1 MQINEFVDEILK
13 KRNAKVPVIQ
23 RKRKEI
29 SEMLKALDGFDDL
42 KSQVID
48 PDGNILN
55 GNYGYIL
62 QKDPGIAIKLAALC
76 TDECREK
83 AALALQ
89 ECDKVERRFSR
100 DRIHISVVGQA
111 RIGKSQLLQSIT
123 DLDSRV
129 IPTSDLT
136 DCTGAVS
143 IIENDPA
150 MAPGDVRATVTF
162 KTEKQVVEIVQ
173 RYLDTMIKEPANKL
187 YVHSLQQIRQ
197 LNMKDIESRMNKHS
211 AAGDKKKH
219 LKQYIEKYN
228 DWAGLVGSDPIV
240 LTDAEQIQAY
250 VAQHNGEEHNT
261 VYFNKYLAVDSC
273 NIRCRFNYPEAGKI
287 TLLDSVGLGD
297 TAIGIE
303 DDMLA
308 LVKNESDA
316 VIFLHKPLDG
326 SGFGLRAEIG
336 SMYDK
341 IAESCS
347 KWDLNHWLFWVI
359 NLHKGKN
366 DAYCPIAMKSLLE
379 SDYAGELKE
388 IIDVSDQKQLRE
400 EFLLPMLAH
409 LQEHLNDIDD
419 LYTTDL
425 RTALDN
431 VRKSF
436 NSFCASAKKVMSSQ
450 AATNANILPQMQK
463 DIALAQRHRTGMLRS
478 LAMSEKELRNEP
490 CDVLYKRVEGIL
502 AQMKCGDMLPS
513 TNQIMERIIAGEDP
527 GSVYND
533 CCNMVRNA
541 VAQSFANVDST
552 LNELVENVKNQITEI
567 LYKDDG
573 CRLGRIVTNADTQKP
588 YTWMNDFTDTILDAE
603 IYPNLRTAFQNV
615 YSFDFSVR
623 GFLTYEVR
631 ACMDILD
638 PQITDGP
645 SRLISKEGDTGT
657 VENIRYWL
665 DRNLREVAEELE
677 DRLDEL
683 FSKPHRAFFAIIKEF
698 SDKVDFTENVAD
710 EWFRLYAEN
719 YPIVWP
725 GTYQGMAVANS
736 AFAAWNDMMETLL
749 DCNSRC
755 AVLQQL

>member
-150 MAPGDVRATVTF
+150 MASGDVRATVTF
-162 KTEKQVVEIVQ
+162 KTEKQIVEIVQ
-173 RYLDTMIKEPANKL
+173 RYLDTMIEDPSKRL
-187 YVHSLQQIRQ
+187 YIHSLRQISQ
-197 LNMKDIESRMNKHS
+197 LNLDDIERRMPEYS
-211 AAGDKKKH
+211 AAGDKIKH
-219 LKQYIEKYN
+219 LRKYIEEYDK
-228 DWAGLVGSDPIV
+228 WSGLVNNAPITLSCPSD
-240 LTDAEQIQAY
+240 IQTF
-250 VAQHNGEEHNT
+250 VAQHNGEKNNRI
-261 VYFNKYLAVDSC
+261 YFYKYLAVDSC
-273 NIRCRFNYPEAGKI
+273 NIRCRFNYAEAGKI

-303 DDMLA
+303 ADMLK

-326 SGFGLRAEIG
+326 AGSGVPEKIENMYKMIQKNCFGL
-336 SMYDK
+336 DF
-341 IAESCS
+341 
-347 KWDLNHWLFWVI
+347 NNWLFWIV
-359 NLHKGKN
+359 NSHKGKSDDYCQ
-366 DAYCPIAMKSLLE
+366 DALQTLMASKW
-379 SDYAGELKE
+379 AGSIKK
-388 IIDVSDQKQLRE
+388 IIDISDKKQLRE

-419 LYTTDL
+419 LYTADL

-431 VRKSF
+431 ARKSF

-450 AATNANILPQMQK
+450 AAANANILPQMKK

-478 LAMSEKELRNEP
+478 LAMAEKELRNEP

-502 AQMKCGDMLPS
+502 EQMKCGELLPS
-513 TNQIMERIIAGEDP
+513 TERIMERILAGEDP

-541 VAQSFANVDST
+541 VAQSFANVDGT
-552 LNELVENVKNQITEI
+552 LNELVENVKNQIAEI

-573 CRLGRIVTNADTQKP
+573 CRLGRIVANADTQMP

-603 IYPNLRTAFQNV
+603 TYPNLRTAFQNV

-736 AFAAWNDMMETLL
+736 TFAAWNDMMETLL